1 SWLDSFYSHLT
12 ATYVITALPLHAALP
27 ILSAGPR
34 AEQRSADSDHG
45 RALGDRRLE
54 IVRHAHRERV
64 DRWMG
69 LTRALEQR
77 AHAPERLAAAVHVG
91 GGGGNRHQA
100 AQAQRGLRGDG
111 FGERRD
117 RIGRATRFGRFIVD
131 VHLHEDVQRCAARW
145 PMPRQWLDQP
155 GAVQAL

>member
-77 AHAPERLAAAVHVG
+77 AHAPERLISEEHTSELQSRENLVC
-91 GGGGNRHQA
+91 R
-100 AQAQRGLRGDG
+100 L
-111 FGERRD
+111 
-117 RIGRATRFGRFIVD
+117 
-131 VHLHEDVQRCAARW
+131 L
-145 PMPRQWLDQP
+145 LDKKKYYK
-155 GAVQAL
+155 